1 MKLGVKLLISFI
13 GLATLV
19 GGILGTISFINL
31 NNANSIILELTEQQ
45 VPTVKIATLIERNT
59 LQTILDEKNLL
70 LAGTDATMDLYQYHQ
85 EAVDNIAGINKSLD
99 DAEKIANTYQNQ
111 SLLAQTK
118 EIRIIISQF
127 KDLFEQAFTI
137 LQDNQSLAKDM
148 TNNGQDLTALVK
160 DFFDEK
166 SNSYD
171 IQATQQA
178 PILVDIWN
186 IILDTRLN
194 QNAYQVTNNRK
205 YYNSAQDDFK
215 KLSTRFDDLANV
227 SSTDIDLKRIAD
239 ARNYVNIYHSAI
251 QKWDKNVGDLKNVE
265 KQMDDI
271 GTKIQTV
278 IAKTEDTGWSA
289 ADSSKIKAGQII
301 TQSAFLTVFA
311 LIVAILAGVLLG
323 LFFARNITLPLTK
336 VVQAS
341 RKVADVDLKNLT
353 SGLKMLSEGDLGAY
367 YSTQS
372 EMVDIHRNDEMGILA
387 DVFNRMISNLHE
399 SGASFRMTVS
409 NLFDL
414 ITKVSDSAI
423 SLSEASA
430 KLATASGQAGLAANQ
445 INLTIQQV
453 AQGINQQ
460 ADSVGQTV
468 ASVDQMGRAIGTVS
482 NGTEEQ
488 SKAVTQTSNLTSQLS
503 EIIQHVAEQSKSQ
516 TESSASVVAA
526 SNASMQIVENTV
538 KGMEA
543 IRIKVD
549 FSSQKVTEMG
559 KRSEEIGAIVE
570 TIGDIAS
577 QTNLL
582 ALNAAIEAARAGE
595 NGKGFAVVADEV
607 RKLAEK
613 SGSATK
619 DIANLIRNIQKTV
632 ADAIKAMNEST
643 IEVQRGVALAGK
655 SRESLDIILQS
666 SLDSKKVGSNIASAA
681 NNMSTLAGELVSAMD
696 VVSAVVEGNT
706 ASAVQMTD
714 ISSKVTEAVESIAS
728 VSEENSAAV
737 EEVSASTEEMS
748 AQVEEVTISAHSLAE
763 MAKVLQQLVA
773 QFQLDK
779 GENRRGEA
787 TDEDGSQE
795 PTIK

>member
-31 NNANSIILELTEQQ
+31 NSANGIILELTEQQ
-45 VPTVKIATLIERNT
+45 VPTVKVSTSIERNT
-59 LQTILDEKNLL
+59 LLTILNEKNLL

-85 EAVDNIAGINKSLD
+85 EAVDNIAGINKFLD

-111 SLLAQTK
+111 DLLAQTK
-118 EIRIIISQF
+118 EIRTIISQF
-127 KDLFEQAFTI
+127 KDLYEQAFTI
-137 LQDNQSLAKDM
+137 LQDNKNLSKDM
-148 TNNGQDLTALVK
+148 TNNGQDLTTLIK

-205 YYNSAQDDFK
+205 FYNAAQDDLK
-215 KLSTRFDDLANV
+215 KLSTRFDDLSNV
-227 SSTDIDLKRIAD
+227 SSTDVDVKRITD
-239 ARNYVNIYHSAI
+239 AHNYVKAYDTAV

-265 KQMDDI
+265 KQMDDM
-271 GTKIQTV
+271 GTKIQAAV
-278 IAKTEDTGWSA
+278 AKTEDTGWAA
-289 ADSSKIKAGQII
+289 ADSSKIEAGKII
-301 TQSAFLTVFA
+301 IQSAVLTVVA

-323 LFFARNITLPLTK
+323 LFLSRNITLPLTK
-336 VVQAS
+336 VVEAS

-372 EMVDIHRNDEMGILA
+372 EMVNVHRNDEMGILA

-414 ITKVSDSAI
+414 IAKVSESAI
-423 SLSEASA
+423 RLSEASA
-430 KLATASGQAGLAANQ
+430 KLALASSQAGQAANQ
-445 INLTIQQV
+445 INQTIQQV

-460 ADSVGQTV
+460 ADSVGQTA
-468 ASVDQMGRAIGTVS
+468 ASVDQMGRAIDTVS

-488 SKAVTQTSNLTSQLS
+488 SKAVTKTSILTSQLS
-503 EIIQHVAEQSKSQ
+503 EMIQHVAEQSKSQ
-516 TESSASVVAA
+516 TESSTSVVAA

-543 IRIKVD
+543 IRMKVD

-570 TIGDIAS
+570 TIEDIAS

-632 ADAIKAMNEST
+632 GDAIKAMNEST

-666 SLDSKKVGSNIASAA
+666 SLDSKKVGSNIAAA
-681 NNMSTLAGELVSAMD
+681 ADNMSTLAADLVSAMD
-696 VVSAVVEGNT
+696 VVSAVVEENT
-706 ASAVQMTD
+706 ASAAQMTD
-714 ISSKVTEAVESIAS
+714 ISSQVTEAVEAIAS

-737 EEVSASTEEMS
+737 EEVSAGTQEMS
-748 AQVEEVTISAHSLAE
+748 AQVEEVTTSANSLAE
-763 MAKVLQQLVA
+763 MARTLQQLVA
-773 QFQLDK
+773 QFKLDK
-779 GENRRGEA
+779 GENNQSEA
-787 TDEDGSQE
+787 AQEDGSQA
-795 PTIK
+795 PTLK